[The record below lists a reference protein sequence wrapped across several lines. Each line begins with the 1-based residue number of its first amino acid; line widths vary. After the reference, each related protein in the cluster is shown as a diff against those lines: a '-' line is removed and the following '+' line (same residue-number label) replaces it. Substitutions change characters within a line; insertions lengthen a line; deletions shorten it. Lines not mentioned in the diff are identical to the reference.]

1 MFYHFC
7 FVVSDECTRSTHHT
21 SSGSSSMIM
30 ITMRLL
36 IDQVHH
42 LSNYCQDNYLESSVL
57 FLPPIFWKTK
67 ATTNA
72 ALMKKVGD
80 NGPITIPTTA
90 NGWVSVGT
98 SRSELKCP
106 MPIRAIPLN
115 YPPPLCCQMAQNYGG
130 IIHNFTS
137 GYHYVLDRNTLRLE
151 RKGHW
156 LSWRMWHSV
165 MINIFIGDTRSGIL
179 MISNES

>member
-1 MFYHFC
+1 MWERAPFFSRSLDLSVSRLKWFFSLEISGPHIFMFYHFC

-57 FLPPIFWKTK
+57 FLPPILWNTK

-80 NGPITIPTTA
+80 NGPIWYRSKCYVFVLRLPTA
-90 NGWVSVGT
+90 GSLLVRQDPNSNVQC
-98 SRSELKCP
+98 RSELFHW
-106 MPIRAIPLN
+106 ITPL
-115 YPPPLCCQMAQNYGG
+115 P
-130 IIHNFTS
+130 S
-137 GYHYVLDRNTLRLE
+137 VVR
-151 RKGHW
+151 W
-156 LSWRMWHSV
+156 LKLW
-165 MINIFIGDTRSGIL
+165 GDNS
-179 MISNES
+179 

>member
-1 MFYHFC
+1 MFFPQRSRLKWVVDLSPRLTTIFLLSKKLGSRLKWFFFRNRYWWFFWKVNKFPSCFC
-7 FVVSDECTRSTHHT
+7 HDCKRCTRSTHHT

-80 NGPITIPTTA
+80 NGPITIPTSA
-90 NGWVSVGT
+90 NGSLLVRQDPNSNVQC
-98 SRSELKCP
+98 RSELFHWITP
-106 MPIRAIPLN
+106 SPL
-115 YPPPLCCQMAQNYGG
+115 
-130 IIHNFTS
+130 
-137 GYHYVLDRNTLRLE
+137 
-151 RKGHW
+151 
-156 LSWRMWHSV
+156 LSDGSKLW
-165 MINIFIGDTRSGIL
+165 GDNS
-179 MISNES
+179 

>member
-1 MFYHFC
+1 MWERAPFFSRSLDLSVSRLKWFFSLEISGPHIFMFYHFC

-130 IIHNFTS
+130 GGNS
-137 GYHYVLDRNTLRLE
+137 
-151 RKGHW
+151 
-156 LSWRMWHSV
+156 
-165 MINIFIGDTRSGIL
+165 
-179 MISNES
+179 